1 MPAFLGAGARPVDR
15 WLDRGA
21 RSLRLGLLTGAIVLS
36 GAIGALVA
44 LPLLPERDVGP
55 VIALNPDVGETIGWP
70 AFARTIAR
78 AYPSGPRAVILTYNY
93 GEAGAVDRYDTA
105 LGLPH
110 AYSGHNAYGDWGPPP
125 NGSAPVVAVGLP
137 LADLARLRGCHVVAR
152 IDNGLGIDNDE
163 QGMHVDV
170 CRGPVR
176 PWSQEWPA
184 LRHLG

>member
-1 MPAFLGAGARPVDR
+1 
-15 WLDRGA
+15 
-21 RSLRLGLLTGAIVLS
+21 
-36 GAIGALVA
+36 
-44 LPLLPERDVGP
+44 
-55 VIALNPDVGETIGWP
+55 
-70 AFARTIAR
+70 
-78 AYPSGPRAVILTYNY
+78 VILTYNY
-93 GEAGAVDRYDTA
+93 GEAGAVDRYGTA

-110 AYSGHNAYGDWGPPP
+110 AYSGHNAYGDWGPPR

-163 QGMHVDV
+163 QGTHVDV